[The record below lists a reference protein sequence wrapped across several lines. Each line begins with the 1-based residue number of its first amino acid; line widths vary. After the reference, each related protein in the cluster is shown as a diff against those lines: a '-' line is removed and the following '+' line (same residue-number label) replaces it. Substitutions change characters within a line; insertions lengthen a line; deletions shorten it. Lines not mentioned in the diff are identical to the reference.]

1 MSSYTAHHQTPR
13 QDDDKKSLSLS
24 LSVVNAHSFLHSL
37 STPMYCNVLYTLTT
51 DYSTQ

>member
-13 QDDDKKSLSLS
+13 QDDDKKSLSLRGKRP
-24 LSVVNAHSFLHSL
+24 LLPPLPLHSH
-37 STPMYCNVLYTLTT
+37 VLYTLTT